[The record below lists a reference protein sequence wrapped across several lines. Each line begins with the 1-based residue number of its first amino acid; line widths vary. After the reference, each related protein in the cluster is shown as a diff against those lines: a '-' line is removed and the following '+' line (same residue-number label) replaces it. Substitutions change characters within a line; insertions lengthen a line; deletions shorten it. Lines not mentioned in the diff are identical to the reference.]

1 MVVCTG
7 SQAEE
12 FAVLARAARGE
23 HPHLLV
29 GGRDT
34 IVFATRPVPGNEE
47 AVAAMQRDLR
57 ARGATIVTHE
67 DAPIHVSGH
76 GSADEVAE
84 LIELVRPRYLVP
96 VHGDEDMLEAQ
107 GRLGVA
113 RAGIDRGAVL
123 LARNGDVLEL
133 SGDGAE
139 IVDHVDARV
148 VHADADG
155 LPLEPR

>member
-1 MVVCTG
+1 
-7 SQAEE
+7 
-12 FAVLARAARGE
+12 
-23 HPHLLV
+23 
-29 GGRDT
+29 
-34 IVFATRPVPGNEE
+34 VPGNEE

-67 DAPIHVSGH
+67 DAPLHVSGH

-84 LIELVRPRYLVP
+84 LIELVRPRFLVP
-96 VHGDEDMLEAQ
+96 VHGDEEMLAAQ

-113 RAGIDRGAVL
+113 RSGLDRGAVV
-123 LARNGDVLEL
+123 LARNGDVIALAA
-133 SGDGAE
+133 DRAA

-155 LPLEPR
+155 RPLEPR